1 MQQGEEQL
9 VGSAL
14 GQRCTVC
21 LEGSVQ
27 TSDPGNGS
35 GREHCYST
43 MNSLIFAV
51 IKNKQFSQKSGNP
64 GVCDYEQ
71 PSVRKNVT

>member
-1 MQQGEEQL
+1 M
-9 VGSAL
+9 
-14 GQRCTVC
+14 
-21 LEGSVQ
+21 Q

-43 MNSLIFAV
+43 MKSLIFAV
-51 IKNKQFSQKSGNP
+51 IKSKQFSQKSGYP